1 MEKFFDLPEGV
12 QFIYNSDDS
21 TLRLSSLFGMTCGHN
36 GTDYDYS
43 SAGVAVLC
51 VDDMRLEGAKL
62 AYTFPEW
69 DGKTFSF
76 SAGDHG
82 KTVRLDVV

>member
-62 AYTFPEW
+62 VYSVTSITDNCFA
-69 DGKTFSF
+69 F
-76 SAGDHG
+76 SA
-82 KTVRLDVV
+82 VDVS